1 MRSTQNA
8 CSHLMEPL
16 DICVCVCVCVF
27 GLTQMSSLD
36 DSSESSSLE
45 LPLTVS
51 WAELLLCPC
60 VPSILSISFPFFFL
74 FSSKLYFIFFL
85 YFY

>member
-16 DICVCVCVCVF
+16 DICVCVCVCVCVF

-60 VPSILSISFPFFFL
+60 VPSILSISFPFFF
-74 FSSKLYFIFFL
+74 IFK
-85 YFY
+85 